1 MSSPNFR
8 QRNMARVSVSSNLA
22 KMKNCQ
28 LVWGLVCGSSA
39 VPTILYVSTVFSG
52 LINVLMGG
60 EEKEREKARKKKRKR
75 KSERGAA
82 K

>member
-28 LVWGLVCGSSA
+28 LVWGLVCCSSA
-39 VPTILYVSTVFSG
+39 VPTILYFSTVFSG
-52 LINVLMGG
+52 LINGLRVV
-60 EEKEREKARKKKRKR
+60 KSKRERERESD
-75 KSERGAA
+75 SERER
-82 K
+82 